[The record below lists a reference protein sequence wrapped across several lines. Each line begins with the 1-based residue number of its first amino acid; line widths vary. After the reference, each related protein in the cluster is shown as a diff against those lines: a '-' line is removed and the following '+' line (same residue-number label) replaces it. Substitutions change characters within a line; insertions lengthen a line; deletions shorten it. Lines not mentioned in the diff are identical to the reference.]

1 MKFKNYKAC
10 IDYLFSLERAGI
22 KYDLNNIRTLAS
34 LTGNPQRKF
43 KSVHIA
49 GTNGKGSVASVL
61 SSILMEKGVKTGLY
75 TSPHVRDFRER
86 IRVNGKMIPKDY
98 VVKFTE
104 KYYNDIG
111 KITPSFFEATT
122 AMAFR
127 YFAESGVEIAVVEC
141 GLGGRLDST
150 NILKPLVSVITSIS
164 IDHTEY
170 LGNNLKS
177 ITYEKAGIIK
187 KGVPCVIAK
196 LRNESAARIKKTC
209 RERKSPLT
217 ESAKSVTIKVTAE
230 DESGLAF
237 NASSEYYNVK
247 DLRLPLAGSYQPVNM
262 KTVFGVLDVLSGK
275 YKIRFSESELRR
287 GISKVTKNTGFDFR
301 FRAVGKNPYV
311 ICDVS
316 HNTEGIKNMR
326 DTLKRFA
333 YKNLYVIFGMMSD
346 KEYRKCINE
355 LEKLNGFLI
364 LTKPAYKRA
373 AEPEMLYAAV
383 GNRKRC
389 VMKPAVKDAYAYA
402 SSKAGKRDMIL
413 VTGSFFL
420 VSDFLKIYKTK
431 WLKP

>member
-1 MKFKNYKAC
+1 MKFRNYKAC

-22 KYDLNNIRTLAS
+22 KYDLKNIRKLAE
-34 LTGNPQRKF
+34 LTGNPHKKF
-43 KSVHIA
+43 RSVHIA
-49 GTNGKGSVASVL
+49 GTNGKGSVASVI
-61 SSILMEKGVKTGLY
+61 SSVLTEKGMKTGLY
-75 TSPHVRDFRER
+75 TSPHVKDFRER

-98 VVKFTE
+98 VIRFTE
-104 KYYNDIG
+104 KHYKDIE

-127 YFAESGVEIAVVEC
+127 YFADNGVDIAVIEC

-170 LGNNLKS
+170 LGNTIKS

-187 KGVPCVIAK
+187 KGVPCVIAGLK
-196 LRNESAARIKKTC
+196 KDSAAQIRKTC

-217 ESAKSVTIKVTAE
+217 ESVKTVKVKVTE
-230 DESGLAF
+230 DNEEGMTFS
-237 NASSEYYNVK
+237 ASSQHYDVK
-247 DLRLPLAGSYQPVNM
+247 GLKLALPGSYQPENM

-275 YKIRFSESELRR
+275 YKISFGEKELSR
-287 GISKVTKNTGFDFR
+287 GIANVRKNTGFDYR
-301 FRAVGKNPYV
+301 FKTLGRNPYV
-311 ICDVS
+311 VCDVS

-326 DTLKRFA
+326 DTLKKFS

-364 LTKPAYKRA
+364 LTKPDYKRA
-373 AEPEMLYAAV
+373 AEPAALYAAV
-383 GNRKRC
+383 RNRKRC
-389 VMKPAVKDAYAYA
+389 VTKPGVKEAYSFAR
-402 SSKAGKRDMIL
+402 SKAGKRGLIL

-420 VSDFLKIYKTK
+420 VSDFLKIYRTK
-431 WLKP
+431 